1 MAEHARYKSFCSR
14 HRICKCRPRKPV
26 QAWLI
31 CLVGDPPHGPVLEHS
46 MPKYLDF
53 DAAIIGGGP
62 AGLAAAVNL
71 ARALRSVLVCDRP
84 QPGRSDYPQVN
95 HNYLGFPEGVAA
107 RVLLVRGTAQA
118 ERYGAQVCR
127 SEVVAIRRTPD
138 GFALEESGGEHYQ
151 ARGVI
156 LATG

>member
-1 MAEHARYKSFCSR
+1 
-14 HRICKCRPRKPV
+14 
-26 QAWLI
+26 
-31 CLVGDPPHGPVLEHS
+31 

-53 DAAIIGGGP
+53 DAAIIGAGP

-107 RVLLVRGTAQA
+107 RELRARGTAQA

-127 SEVVAIRRTPD
+127 SEVVAVRRGP
-138 GFALEESGGEHYQ
+138 GGVGVGGSGGGTQ
-151 ARGVI
+151 PGRGGI
-156 LATG
+156 LGP